1 MASNARVTPGAPP
14 VMVRV
19 AAKVNLALGVGPL
32 GEDGYHP
39 LTTVFEAV
47 GIYDQISVS
56 ARSDDEI
63 HVSVEGP
70 QADLVPADETNL
82 AHRAARLMRERWAG
96 SDLGADIQILKSIP
110 VAGGMAGGSADA
122 AGTLLACSVLWDL
135 DTGPDDLLQL
145 GADLGSDVPFAL
157 TGGVALGRGRG
168 DHLVPV
174 ISRGTHHWV
183 FATAAEG
190 LSTPQV
196 YRHFDEL
203 GGAGGELMSTAL
215 IAALTSG
222 DIDAVA
228 HRLGNDLQDAA
239 LDLRPE
245 LAEVLR
251 AGEEAGALAG
261 LVSGSGPTVAF
272 LVPDE
277 ATGRTIATGLA
288 ELDQVETTRVAR
300 GPVPGAQ
307 LLPGTLQA
315 RM

>member
-1 MASNARVTPGAPP
+1 MASNARTTPEAPP

-19 AAKVNLALGVGPL
+19 AAKLNLALGVGSL

-47 GIYDQISVS
+47 GIYDQIAVA
-56 ARSDDEI
+56 ARSDEEI
-63 HVSVEGP
+63 RITVAGP
-70 QADLVPADETNL
+70 QADLVPLDSSNL
-82 AHRAARLMRERWAG
+82 AYRAAELMRERWAG
-96 SDLGADIQILKSIP
+96 AHLGADIRIDKAIP

-135 DTGPDDLLQL
+135 DTGPDDLQQL
-145 GADLGSDVPFAL
+145 GGELGSDVPFAL
-157 TGGVALGRGRG
+157 VGGVALGRGRG
-168 DHLVPV
+168 DRLVPV

-183 FATAAEG
+183 FATSSEG

-196 YRHFDEL
+196 YRRFDEL
-203 GGAGGELMSTAL
+203 GGAGGNWVPTAL

-222 DIDAVA
+222 DIDTVA
-228 HRLGNDLQDAA
+228 SCLGNDLQDAA
-239 LDLRPE
+239 LDLRPD
-245 LAEVLR
+245 LAGVLG
-251 AGEEAGALAG
+251 AGSRAGALAG
-261 LVSGSGPTVAF
+261 LISGSGPTVAF
-272 LVPDE
+272 LVDDE
-277 ATGRTIATGLA
+277 ATGRTVAKALA
-288 ELDQVETTRVAR
+288 ELEQVHDVRVVR